1 MDRDWWKVHLDEVNE
16 SFIGERFS
24 NNTHTGNY
32 RTTKI
37 TQPCYANSGIGAIV
51 TAIEGGAK
59 KVILLGYDCQKTN
72 GQAHWHG
79 DHPKQL
85 GNANRID
92 AWVHKFAE
100 FSEKNKHIQIFNA
113 SRQTALT
120 CFQRVDLD
128 EAIDNA
134 SNVC

>member
-1 MDRDWWKVHLDEVNE
+1 MDRDWWKVHLAEVNE

-24 NNTHTGNY
+24 NNAHSGNY

-37 TQPCYANSGIGAIV
+37 TKQCYSNSGIGAIV
-51 TAIEGGAK
+51 TAIEGGAQ

-92 AWVHKFAE
+92 SWRFKFAE
-100 FSEKNKHIQIFNA
+100 FAEKNKHIQILNA
-113 SRQTALT
+113 SRQTALE
-120 CFQRVDLD
+120 CFKRVDLY
-128 EAIDNA
+128 EAIGNA
-134 SNVC
+134 WNVC